1 MGSGTRIGS
10 ANAQHPWSTNSIP
23 LCFSESVSGR
33 GDTRF
38 NQALLFD
45 DHCSG
50 IDKSSFCV
58 LGRFETVSA
67 TFILGLFV
75 IGSNGPIHGIK

>member
-23 LCFSESVSGR
+23 PCFSESISGR

-50 IDKSSFCV
+50 IDKSDSCI
-58 LGRFETVSA
+58 LGRTETISA
-67 TFILGLFV
+67 AFFLGLFV
-75 IGSNGPIHGIK
+75 IGSDGPVHGIE